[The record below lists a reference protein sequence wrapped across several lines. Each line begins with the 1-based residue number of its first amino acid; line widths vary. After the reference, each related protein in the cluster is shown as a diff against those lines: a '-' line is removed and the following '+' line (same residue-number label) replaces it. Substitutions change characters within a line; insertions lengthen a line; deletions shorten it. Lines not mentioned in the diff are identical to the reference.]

1 MEKNRKKWEKNGKK
15 WKKIEKNGKK
25 WEKREKKGKKG
36 KKREKNGNIWKNKEA
51 FAWRMKWR
59 RAGMGNIFCMR
70 KIIMNSI
77 Y

>member
-1 MEKNRKKWEKNGKK
+1 MGKTIKNEKILEKIGKYV
-15 WKKIEKNGKK
+15 KNLENLG
-25 WEKREKKGKKG
+25 
-36 KKREKNGNIWKNKEA
+36 KNGNYIEKMGKIWKNKEA

-70 KIIMNSI
+70 KIIMNLI